1 MILPENHQ
9 STRSSEYVFSSK
21 KSGPIFRGHNSKEA
35 RVLEGNVRKG
45 DARHHP
51 ANRDGSE
58 GNVENNGE

>member
-1 MILPENHQ
+1 MILPENEQ
-9 STRSSEYVFSSK
+9 STRRKSWAFSGK

-58 GNVENNGE
+58 GDVENNGE